1 MMFVNG
7 CYDLS
12 STFDFMIYYL
22 SQYDLPADRVER
34 LVLPAGHAS
43 YVGEGMAEKLGRHIQ
58 TFILRGKD

>member
-1 MMFVNG
+1 
-7 CYDLS
+7 
-12 STFDFMIYYL
+12 MIYYL